1 MANTLNDLYL
11 KYVNRVGT
19 TLEKD
24 RYFQYLFAMTQAG
37 SNVLSQ
43 RNKVLHKAV
52 DEQWLSTI
60 EESLDSI
67 NNVIANP
74 RRFVATSEEIV
85 PVALAKKITAD
96 SVRHLSQNTQFIAS
110 AENGNIQP
118 TRILNVT
125 TEDSYDLYEN
135 RFVYHLIQ
143 RLVTFIDKRTD
154 LIFWSTGDETVNTL
168 SMESKVDD
176 AYETIEYKVE
186 MKIKNLQ
193 SFAENDSDNMQVFMR
208 IDRVRRMV
216 MSLRTSPFCSLMA
229 GCAKVRSPIQ
239 RTNLMMKDPDYRN
252 CYKLWQ
258 FLESY
263 DSVGYSIEEID
274 RPLEFDEEYLIQ
286 LQTNLITNYAIFKSI
301 LDKDVRDL
309 SEIPPKRR
317 RVIKPKFLKKI
328 EEEIVNDYDI
338 EDVEIRKVI
347 IEEVT
352 QAQLDAEAKL
362 AEETRRA
369 DEAERAVEEAERQA
383 ADAYARM
390 QHAIEQLG
398 IAERAAEQAIK
409 NKEEAE
415 ASLARV
421 VRTSKET
428 VQEAEKAR
436 VAAEKTAQESVDAKR
451 DMEVTLREA
460 ISARKQAEENAKQA
474 EQERNAAE
482 KQMLSDRIVR
492 EKAQENE
499 LRAIKERKKAE
510 EQIKKSEEKAEK
522 YKTLS
527 AEDREARTE
536 AERARR
542 QAEAAAAAAEKI
554 RARAEEKTAVAE
566 EKAKESARIAQEAE
580 KARKVAERRIQGAVD
595 AAAKAK
601 QERKEALA
609 QSKASLSAAQEA
621 ENTAKSALREMENE
635 RKARLTAEKNAEQT
649 AKQLEKETAARI
661 AAEQRAEENRLTS
674 RIRSA
679 FGGGRREE
687 R

>member
-11 KYVNRVGT
+11 KYVNKVGT

-661 AAEQRAEENRLTS
+661 AAERRAEENRLTS

>member
-11 KYVNRVGT
+11 KYVNKVGT

-451 DMEVTLREA
+451 DMEGTLREA

-661 AAEQRAEENRLTS
+661 AAERRAEENRLTS